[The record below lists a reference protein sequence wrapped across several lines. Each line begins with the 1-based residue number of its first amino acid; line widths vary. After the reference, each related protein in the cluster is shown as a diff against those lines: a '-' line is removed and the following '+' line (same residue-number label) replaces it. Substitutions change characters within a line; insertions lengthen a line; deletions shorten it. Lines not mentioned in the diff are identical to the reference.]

1 MQSKMLK
8 LNLYEHHQFLIENI
22 KRTSH
27 HPSIAL
33 LAFADQDEE
42 SRRRQSGR
50 WLIDDVAHHL
60 SRFRYLSLAGRRA
73 SDMMHQRHATLDAV
87 GQALRTRYLATGSV
101 LWTTD
106 NFHAM
111 VRLIDSA
118 SGKQLWVSH
127 YRMGRDRA
135 ADVEDDLAKEMATGL
150 AVSIDALERS
160 RLDQHDDTDDGFESA
175 TPLTLMAEHLTRQ
188 FQQRANE
195 RARQLALKACRVDP
209 MSARGHAVL
218 SRTHHLDGRYAWT
231 SDPKRSIERAVE
243 FAERAIQLDPLEA
256 WGHAEIGMNGHIQR
270 NYEKAH
276 AAYRRALD
284 INPND
289 PDILADFSHFLISDG
304 EAEQAIELLGMAIH
318 LRPDRAAMYRYYL
331 ACAFNILGEDEMV
344 VSLLSKSGDNHEGHR
359 LLAASYARLGMPDQS
374 AHHAELAMKAHPN
387 FSLAH
392 WRTVLPHR
400 DPAIR
405 ARIIEGLERAG
416 LH

>member
-195 RARQLALKACRVDP
+195 RARQLALKACRTRSHVGTRACGFVTNPPPRWPLCLDIGSQEIDRARCRVCRTCH
-209 MSARGHAVL
+209 SARSAG
-218 SRTHHLDGRYAWT
+218 G
-231 SDPKRSIERAVE
+231 
-243 FAERAIQLDPLEA
+243 
-256 WGHAEIGMNGHIQR
+256 
-270 NYEKAH
+270 
-276 AAYRRALD
+276 
-284 INPND
+284 
-289 PDILADFSHFLISDG
+289 
-304 EAEQAIELLGMAIH
+304 LGS
-318 LRPDRAAMYRYYL
+318 
-331 ACAFNILGEDEMV
+331 C
-344 VSLLSKSGDNHEGHR
+344 
-359 LLAASYARLGMPDQS
+359 
-374 AHHAELAMKAHPN
+374 
-387 FSLAH
+387 
-392 WRTVLPHR
+392 
-400 DPAIR
+400 
-405 ARIIEGLERAG
+405 
-416 LH
+416 